1 MSTPKKKTITEDQA
15 QPEQI
20 QKPNPSADPE
30 RIEFYIRH
38 IGIALSCLNCISDH
52 EDEIEEALYN
62 ASGLDFETYYTA
74 LEMVVE
80 LAEKLHSYNLGE
92 ENITARI
99 MELVAADGITNPLER
114 EVNPFTI
121 P

>member
-30 RIEFYIRH
+30 HIAFYIRH

-52 EDEIEEALYN
+52 EDEIERALFN
-62 ASGLDFETYYTA
+62 ASGLDFETYYAA
-74 LEMVVE
+74 LEIVVE
-80 LAEKLHSYNLGE
+80 LAEKLHELNFG
-92 ENITARI
+92 NDKVTARI
-99 MELVAADGITNPLER
+99 AELIAADVKAGAPHS
-114 EVNPFTI
+114 I

>member
-20 QKPNPSADPE
+20 QKPNPSTDPE

-38 IGIALSCLNCISDH
+38 IGNALNCLYCISDH
-52 EDEIEEALYN
+52 EDEIERALFN
-62 ASGLDFETYYTA
+62 SSGLDFETYYTT
-74 LEMVVE
+74 LELIVE
-80 LAEKLHSYNLGE
+80 LAEKLHELNFGSE
-92 ENITARI
+92 KITARVA
-99 MELVAADGITNPLER
+99 ELVAGDGIAAPLEC
-114 EVNPFTI
+114 VKDPFAI